1 MGAASRGSEMSSSAS
16 GRQEFVHRLDEVRDA
31 VLNLGSMVDKAVD
44 LAVHALTSRD
54 FNAARRIIRDDQQI
68 NQQRFDVEQ
77 SAILLMATQ
86 QPMASDLRFLAGV
99 LHIATDL
106 ERMGDHARSIA
117 RLAIKLGDGP
127 PLKPLIDIPT
137 MGALCHDRLR
147 GAMDAFVD
155 RDPELAH
162 RVAEGDAETDRL
174 QDAVY
179 EELLGIMTHDPS
191 TVTHAT
197 YLLWVAHNLERV
209 GDHITNICE
218 RVIYIL
224 TGHMEELNVLRGD
237 ALSNGAER

>member
-1 MGAASRGSEMSSSAS
+1 MASYVSV
-16 GRQEFVHRLDEVRDA
+16 RQDFVHRLDAVRDA
-31 VLNLGSMVDKAVD
+31 VLTLSSMVDKAVD
-44 LAVHALTSRD
+44 RAVESLRGRDLTT
-54 FNAARRIIRDDQQI
+54 ARQIIRNDQLV

-117 RLAIKLGDGP
+117 RLTIKLGDEP
-127 PLKPLIDIPT
+127 PLKPFVDIPA
-137 MGALCHDRLR
+137 MGALCHDRLQ
-147 GAMDAFVD
+147 GAMDALVD
-155 RDPELAH
+155 RDPELAL
-162 RVAEGDAETDRL
+162 RVAAQDAETDRL

-179 EELLGIMTHDPS
+179 DELLGIMTADPS
-191 TVTHAT
+191 TVTRAT

-218 RVIYIL
+218 RIVYIL

-237 ALSNGAER
+237 AVAGS

>member
-1 MGAASRGSEMSSSAS
+1 MSSYTS
-16 GRQEFVHRLDEVRDA
+16 GRQEFVHRLDEVRDS
-31 VLNLGSMVDKAVD
+31 VLNLGSRVDKAVD

-54 FNAARRIIRDDQQI
+54 FNTARRIIRNDQQI

-117 RLAIKLGDGP
+117 RLAIKLGDEA
-127 PLKPLIDIPT
+127 PLKPLIDIPR

-147 GAMDAFVD
+147 GVMDAFVD

-162 RVAEGDAETDRL
+162 RVAERDAETDRL

-179 EELLGIMTHDPS
+179 EELLGVMTRDPS
-191 TVTHAT
+191 TVTRAT

>member
-1 MGAASRGSEMSSSAS
+1 MASYVSV
-16 GRQEFVHRLDEVRDA
+16 RQEFVHRLDEVRDA
-31 VLNLGSMVDKAVD
+31 VLTLGSMVDKALDRAVD
-44 LAVHALTSRD
+44 ALRARD
-54 FNAARRIIRDDQQI
+54 LRAAKQIIRDDQEI

-77 SAILLMATQ
+77 SAVLLLATQ

-117 RLAIKLGDGP
+117 RLTLKLGEAA
-127 PLKPLIDIPT
+127 PLTPVADLPA
-137 MGALCHDRLR
+137 MAALCHDRLQ
-147 GAMDAFVD
+147 GALDALVG
-155 RDPELAH
+155 RDPELAY
-162 RVAEGDAETDRL
+162 RVAAQDAATDRL

-179 EELLGIMTHDPS
+179 AELLALMTADPS
-191 TVTHAT
+191 TVARAT

-218 RVIYIL
+218 RTIYIL

-237 ALSNGAER
+237 DGAAGATGGAGAGN

>member
-1 MGAASRGSEMSSSAS
+1 MSSYTSA
-16 GRQEFVHRLDEVRDA
+16 RQEYVHRLDEVRDSI
-31 VLNLGSMVDKAVD
+31 LNLGSMVDKAIDRAVD
-44 LAVHALTSRD
+44 ALSGRD
-54 FNAARRIIRDDQQI
+54 LTVARRVIREDQLV
-68 NQQRFDVEQ
+68 NQQRYDIEQ

-86 QPMASDLRFLAGV
+86 QPMACDLRFLAGV

-117 RLAIKLGDGP
+117 RLAIKLGDEP
-127 PLKPLIDIPT
+127 PLKPLIDIPR

-147 GAMDAFVD
+147 GAMDALVD
-155 RDPELAH
+155 RDPDLAR

-174 QDAVY
+174 QDVVY
-179 EELLGIMTHDPS
+179 EELLEIMTRDPA
-191 TVTHAT
+191 TITRAT

-237 ALSNGAER
+237 AVGDGTQR